1 MNLPLDKI
9 IPVHGTISK
18 AACENC
24 GKEMDFNH
32 FCDQVET
39 KIKDIYN
46 PQTNGGKESE
56 EIRCES
62 CGKATVKPQTVLFGS
77 SLPNEFFEQAEVDL
91 PSADLLI
98 VAGTSLVVS
107 PANSLVYRVPKTA
120 YRVIINNE
128 EVGKELGIDYS
139 SDAERDFFAQGYC
152 DDVFLDLIV
161 ELGWLQDLNEVI
173 DNLPEKSIDLIK
185 AKQRKSD
192 DM

>member
-77 SLPNEFFEQAEVDL
+77 SLPND
-91 PSADLLI
+91 
-98 VAGTSLVVS
+98 SLS
-107 PANSLVYRVPKTA
+107 RLR
-120 YRVIINNE
+120 
-128 EVGKELGIDYS
+128 
-139 SDAERDFFAQGYC
+139 
-152 DDVFLDLIV
+152 
-161 ELGWLQDLNEVI
+161 
-173 DNLPEKSIDLIK
+173 
-185 AKQRKSD
+185 
-192 DM
+192 